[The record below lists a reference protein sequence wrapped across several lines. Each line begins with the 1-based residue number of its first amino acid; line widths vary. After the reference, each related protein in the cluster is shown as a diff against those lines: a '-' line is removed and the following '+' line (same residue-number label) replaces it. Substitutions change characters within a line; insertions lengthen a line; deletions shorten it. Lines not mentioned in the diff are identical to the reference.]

1 MEWLNIYPARVRI
14 RSFHIE
20 SKSELVALVVCIVL
34 YFALNVNY
42 EHETILSLFIL
53 LRQFSPYLNHHF
65 LFFAGISCRSG

>member
-34 YFALNVNY
+34 YFALNLHFA
-42 EHETILSLFIL
+42 EILSEYE
-53 LRQFSPYLNHHF
+53 SEKN
-65 LFFAGISCRSG
+65 

>member
-34 YFALNVNY
+34 YFALNLLLQKFCPNMSQKKSN
-42 EHETILSLFIL
+42 IISLIPAAIAAFIII
-53 LRQFSPYLNHHF
+53 FTM
-65 LFFAGISCRSG
+65 G